1 MIYETLRR
9 KVTEILTV
17 LGDIGG
23 LQRLFI
29 GVGLL
34 LVGFVTQ
41 KMFMSS
47 ILKKIY
53 RIRNYDNIE
62 HEAQKHFKKGNN
74 NKSNAKFY
82 PKEEV

>member
-53 RIRNYDNIE
+53 RIRNYDNI
-62 HEAQKHFKKGNN
+62 
-74 NKSNAKFY
+74 
-82 PKEEV
+82 